1 MPECSS
7 CRSRLSRTIGTSS
20 LDAHQPS
27 KLGSNR
33 VTSNPSARLAFQCC
47 RPRVQSAL
55 VRCSSCSVVSVSMLR
70 AVRTRNK
77 TPPRQSSIIQQVR
90 SNRTTPALTQ
100 SPHLPAS
107 PVTFITEPCS
117 HGQTSVRKVCVRQ
130 ALPAL
135 AQLFQSPVPG
145 PLSRLSLFP
154 QVLLY
159 QDYLLP
165 SKSIP
170 LTVFGSTLS
179 PHLSPHHL
187 CRRNLCLFRGHKSFQ
202 KLL

>member
-1 MPECSS
+1 MLPAP
-7 CRSRLSRTIGTSS
+7 RSVC
-20 LDAHQPS
+20 
-27 KLGSNR
+27 LG
-33 VTSNPSARLAFQCC
+33 PF
-47 RPRVQSAL
+47 
-55 VRCSSCSVVSVSMLR
+55 SSCSVVSVSMLR

-100 SPHLPAS
+100 SPHLPAF

-135 AQLFQSPVPG
+135 VQLFQSPVHG
-145 PLSRLSLFP
+145 PLSRPSLFP

-159 QDYLLP
+159 PDYLLP
-165 SKSIP
+165 SKSTP
-170 LTVFGSTLS
+170 STVFGPTFS
-179 PHLSPHHL
+179 PLLSPHHP
-187 CRRNLCLFRGHKSFQ
+187 CRRNLCLFRGHKSFPKSYSDVILCLCASFTQ
-202 KLL
+202 LF